1 MRHAQASASARPAI
15 PWVVAGGANLVP
27 AMPYGV
33 MGILNLT
40 PDSFY
45 DGGRH
50 DTGEAALAQ
59 ALALAGDGADLLDLG
74 AESSRPGARPL
85 TPGEE
90 QERLLPVLAAVRESL
105 PELAVSVD
113 TVHAAT
119 AAAALDRGAAIIN
132 DVSACGADPELTDVL
147 VAHKP
152 GYVLMHSQGRPP
164 DMQAAPHYEDVC
176 LEVRRFF
183 ARELDRLVR
192 AGLPEDRIV
201 LDPGI
206 GFGKSLGHNLALL
219 AHVED
224 FLEFGRPLLLG
235 LSMKSL
241 FGDLLGLPVGE
252 RAPVTHTATALLWER
267 GVFWHRV
274 HDVAG
279 ARAALR
285 LAAALAGA

>member
-1 MRHAQASASARPAI
+1 MRAPAGDGTPTGAPAWVGAGDVRLAPSAPF
-15 PWVVAGGANLVP
+15 
-27 AMPYGV
+27 GV

-45 DGGRH
+45 VGGRH
-50 DTGEAALAQ
+50 ATGAAALRQ
-59 ALALAGDGADLLDLG
+59 ARALREAGADLLDLG

-90 QERLLPVLAAVRESL
+90 QERLLPVLGTVREHM
-105 PELAVSVD
+105 PDIPVSVD

-119 AAAALDRGAAIIN
+119 AAAALDMGAVVIN
-132 DVSACGADPELTDVL
+132 DVSACRADPELTDVL
-147 VAHKP
+147 VERKP

-164 DMQAAPHYEDVC
+164 KMQDSPYYADVC
-176 LEVRRFF
+176 QEVRRFF
-183 ARELDRLVR
+183 GRELDRLVK

-206 GFGKSLGHNLALL
+206 GFGKTLAHNLALL
-219 AHVED
+219 ARMED
-224 FLEFGRPLLLG
+224 FLEFGRPLLAG

-241 FGDLLGLPVGE
+241 FGELLGLPLEARG
-252 RAPVTHTATALLWER
+252 AATQTASALLWER

-279 ARAALR
+279 VRGALR
-285 LAAALAGA
+285 LAAAIARA